1 MEESDKLYAS
11 VTTSGKWA
19 ADARR
24 IVGWVDI
31 TTGLAA
37 LQKR

>member
-1 MEESDKLYAS
+1 MEASDKLYAS
-11 VTTSGKWA
+11 VATSGKWA
-19 ADARR
+19 ADARK
-24 IVGWVDI
+24 IAGWVGV